1 MKREDDK
8 KADSTMPMLM
18 LICRGLNA
26 SESANTLHETR
37 RAWVKGD
44 DGRGVEEEDKGARE
58 TDEAK
63 RPYLVWR
70 ITGGVGVGV
79 WWEEVTLALI
89 LHTKPND

>member
-1 MKREDDK
+1 M
-8 KADSTMPMLM
+8 
-18 LICRGLNA
+18 
-26 SESANTLHETR
+26 
-37 RAWVKGD
+37 KGD